1 VTRKPQPIRESEA
14 RAATREP
21 EAFTRH
27 DGRAPRQG
35 RPFRIERGVLSN
47 AEGSAMVHMGRTRVL
62 CSASVEDRV
71 PGWMRGGGKGW
82 VTAEYG
88 MLPRSTNT
96 RTPRTSQT
104 GGRAQEIQ
112 RLIGRSLRAVTD
124 LTAFG
129 ERTITLDCDVV
140 EADGGTRTAAI
151 NGALVAL
158 HDAFVT
164 LSNQNGLARPPLKD
178 AVAAISVGLVKGVP
192 CLDLDYVED
201 SAADVDMNI
210 VMTGSGRFIEL
221 QGTGEGATFGD
232 AELRALLRLGR
243 AGVRAIVKRQH
254 RLLGGSGLLPEPPAS

>member
-1 VTRKPQPIRESEA
+1 VTRKPQAVRDREA
-14 RAATREP
+14 LPAAP
-21 EAFTRH
+21 ASVVRH
-27 DGRAPRQG
+27 DGRTPRQA
-35 RPFRIERGVLSN
+35 RPFKIERGVMSH
-47 AEGSAMVHMGRTRVL
+47 AEGSALVHMGRTRVL
-62 CSASVEDRV
+62 CTASVEDRV
-71 PGWMRGGGKGW
+71 PGWMRNTGKGW

-88 MLPRSTNT
+88 MLPRATGT

-129 ERTITLDCDVV
+129 ERTITLDCDVL

-164 LSNQNGLARPPLKD
+164 LSNRSTLGKPPLRD
-178 AVAAISVGLVKGVP
+178 AVAAISVGMVKGAA

-201 SAADVDMNI
+201 SGAEVDMNV
-210 VMTGSGRFIEL
+210 VMTGGGRFIEL

-232 AELRALLRLGR
+232 ADLRALIQLAKSGLRR
-243 AGVRAIVKRQH
+243 IVAQQR
-254 RLLGGSGLLPEPPAS
+254 RLLGGSGLLPEAQR

>member
-1 VTRKPQPIRESEA
+1 MTRKPKPIREHEA
-14 RAATREP
+14 AAPATG
-21 EAFTRH
+21 AFER
-27 DGRAPRQG
+27 DGS
-35 RPFRIERGVLSN
+35 RPPGQARPIRIERGVLPN
-47 AEGSAMVHMGRTRVL
+47 AEGSAMISMGRTRVI
-62 CSASVEDRV
+62 CTASVEERV
-71 PGWMRGGGKGW
+71 PNWMRGQAKGW

-88 MLPRSTNT
+88 MLPRSTGE

-129 ERTITLDCDVV
+129 ERTITLDCDVI

-164 LSNQNGLARPPLKD
+164 LSNRSALQRAPLRD
-178 AVAAISVGLVKGVP
+178 SVAAISVGLVEGIA
-192 CLDLDYVED
+192 CLDLDYRED
-201 SAADVDMNI
+201 SRAQVDMNV

-221 QGTGEGATFGD
+221 QGTGESATFGD
-232 AELRALLRLGR
+232 DDLRALLRLARRGIR
-243 AGVRAIVKRQH
+243 RIHALEQRM
-254 RLLGGSGLLPEPPAS
+254 LGGSGLLPAPAPRG

>member
-1 VTRKPQPIRESEA
+1 VTRKPKPIREHEA
-14 RAATREP
+14 APAAGTP
-21 EAFTRH
+21 FARH
-27 DGRAPRQG
+27 DGRAPRQA
-35 RPFRIERGVLSN
+35 RPFKIERGAMSH
-47 AEGSAMVHMGRTRVL
+47 AEGSALVTMGRTRVL

-71 PGWMRGGGKGW
+71 PGWLRNSGKGW

-88 MLPRSTNT
+88 MLPRATGS

-129 ERTITLDCDVV
+129 ERTITLDCDVL

-164 LSNQNGLARPPLKD
+164 LSNRNGLARPPLRD
-178 AVAAISVGLVKGVP
+178 AVCAISVGIVKGVP

-201 SAADVDMNI
+201 SAAEVDMNI
-210 VMTGSGRFIEL
+210 VMTGGGRFIEV
-221 QGTGEGATFGD
+221 QGTGEGTTFGD
-232 AELRALLRLGR
+232 DDLRAMMRLARGGIR
-243 AGVRAIVKRQH
+243 RIAAYQH
-254 RLLGGSGLLPEPPAS
+254 RLLGGSGLLPEVAK